1 MDKKG
6 LFLGHLY
13 NAVAATGI
21 AAVLAMG
28 MAAAPVFAETKI
40 GIKGAVE
47 WDTLR
52 IRADVSLDL
61 ASAEVKLPSGRS
73 RGEALVNSE
82 YVRLM
87 CPAIMRL
94 QVDSSS
100 TIADLVRRGEFS
112 LIEAETLALQARSVH
127 PALSPDCQSMTAS
140 YTLDIAGV
148 SAALLRHNRPA
159 PVMRTLNPVSS
170 PVYSGL
176 IIIASEKLPVY
187 GMTGTAL
194 PVPCLFPKV
203 WDADMN
209 LIFERDML
217 EVKNKSMVLY
227 SPPSSIFQNNPS
239 GLSEELKALVGDH
252 PLRVF
257 ARGVFGISPTDLIID
272 REDALVI
279 ISQEANRRLLSE
291 GKVAVIL
298 DESLLKREFSGE

>member
-1 MDKKG
+1 
-6 LFLGHLY
+6 
-13 NAVAATGI
+13 
-21 AAVLAMG
+21 
-28 MAAAPVFAETKI
+28 
-40 GIKGAVE
+40 
-47 WDTLR
+47 
-52 IRADVSLDL
+52 
-61 ASAEVKLPSGRS
+61 
-73 RGEALVNSE
+73 
-82 YVRLM
+82 
-87 CPAIMRL
+87 MRL

-127 PALSPDCQSMTAS
+127 PALSPDFQRMTAS
-140 YTLDIAGV
+140 YALDIAGV
-148 SAALLRHNRPA
+148 SAALLRHSRPA
-159 PVMRTLNPVSS
+159 PVMRTLNPVSA

-239 GLSEELKALVGDH
+239 GLSDELKALVGDR

-257 ARGVFGISPTDLIID
+257 ARSVFGINPTDLIID

-279 ISQEANRRLLSE
+279 ISSEANRRILSE

-298 DESLLKREFSGE
+298 DESLMKREFSGE

>member
-1 MDKKG
+1 MDKEGFKG
-6 LFLGHLY
+6 RVYIAL
-13 NAVAATGI
+13 I
-21 AAVLAMG
+21 AAF
-28 MAAAPVFAETKI
+28 MAADLAASPVFAEAKI

-52 IRADVSLDL
+52 IHADVSLDL
-61 ASAEVKLPSGRS
+61 ASADVKLPSGRS

-82 YVRLM
+82 YIRLM
-87 CPAIMRL
+87 CPAIMKL

-100 TIADLVRRGEFS
+100 TIADLVKRGEFS

-127 PALSPDCQSMTAS
+127 PALSPDFQRMTAS
-140 YTLDIAGV
+140 YTLSIAGV

-159 PVMRTLNPVSS
+159 PVMRTLNPVSA
-170 PVYSGL
+170 PVYTGL

-239 GLSEELKALVGDH
+239 GLSEELRALVGDR

-298 DESLLKREFSGE
+298 DESVLKWEFSGE